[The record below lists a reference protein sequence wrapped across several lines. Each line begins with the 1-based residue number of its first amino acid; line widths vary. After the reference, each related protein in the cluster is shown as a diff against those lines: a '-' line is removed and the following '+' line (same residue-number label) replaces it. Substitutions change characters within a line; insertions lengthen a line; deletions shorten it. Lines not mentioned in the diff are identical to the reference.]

1 MNLETPASLGDSA
14 LTRAFQERFGASPDG
29 LWRAPGRVN
38 LIGEHT
44 DYNEG
49 LVLPFAIDRAT
60 TVAVRLRADR
70 RVRLASTFGAADPV
84 EFDLDTFSPDSVKGC
99 SSYPAGVT
107 WELRQAGVSLPGF
120 DLYVSSDVPVGAG
133 LSSSAALECAVA
145 LALSDLCRSGLTSTQ
160 LADIGRRAENNVVG
174 APTGIMDQYASMLG
188 AAGSAVYVD
197 CRDGS
202 SRHIPLNLESTGL
215 TCLVIDT
222 KVSHAH
228 ADGGYATRR
237 NSCMR
242 AAADLGV
249 KALRDLKVTDL
260 PRAEQT
266 LDEETFRR
274 VRHIVT
280 ENQRVIRTA
289 DLLFSEGPSAI
300 GELLNASHD
309 SMRDD
314 FEISCPE
321 LDLAVEAAMAN
332 GALGSR
338 MTGGGFGGS
347 AIALVPATDAD
358 GVKDSVEAAFSAR
371 GYQRPDIFAVLPS
384 DGAKQQQI

>member
-1 MNLETPASLGDSA
+1 MTSESTETVSGVA
-14 LTRAFQERFGASPDG
+14 LTRAFHDRFGVGPDG

-60 TVAVRLRADR
+60 TVAVRLRTDR
-70 RVRLASTFGAADPV
+70 TVRLASAFGAADPV
-84 EFDLDTFSPDSVKGC
+84 EFDLDTFNPDSATGW
-99 SSYPAGVT
+99 SAYPAGVA

-145 LALSDLCRSGLTSTQ
+145 LALSDLCGAGLAHAQ
-160 LADIGRRAENNVVG
+160 LAEVGRRAENNVVG

-188 AAGSAVYVD
+188 AADSAVFVD

-202 SRHIPLNLESTGL
+202 SRHIPLDLNNAGL
-215 TCLVIDT
+215 VCLVIDT

-228 ADGGYATRR
+228 ADGGYASRR
-237 NSCMR
+237 NSCVR
-242 AAADLGV
+242 AAANLGV
-249 KALRDLKVTDL
+249 KALRDLTVIDL
-260 PRAEQT
+260 PRAERT
-266 LDEETFRR
+266 LDEEAFRR

-280 ENQRVIRTA
+280 ENQRVVRTA
-289 DLLFSEGPSAI
+289 ELLVSEGPYAI
-300 GELLNASHD
+300 GEILNASHH

-321 LDLAVEAAMAN
+321 LDLAVEAARAN

-347 AIALVPATDAD
+347 AIAFVPATDAEKV
-358 GVKDSVEAAFSAR
+358 GYSVETAFAAR
-371 GYQRPDIFAVLPS
+371 GYQRPDVFAVLPS
-384 DGAKQQQI
+384 DGAKQQS